1 MSSKFFMSV
10 LVPWSIFLPIVIGLL
25 KFKLL
30 PKNARIIW
38 YYLVVSAVVNF
49 AASFIGRKLHSN
61 NLPLIHVYTA
71 IEGVMFCWFYK
82 VTLQAPKNSLLFK
95 LLPVLFVL
103 ACIINALFFQSI
115 YTYSS
120 YTRSIEAIFCILF
133 ALNYFARAAT
143 IDNKETKTILLPEF
157 HFNTGILLYFS
168 GAFMLFVFSNFI
180 FTLSDSDYYT
190 IWVIHAGFVLC
201 MYLFFA
207 TAFLLCKK

>member
-1 MSSKFFMSV
+1 MSV
-10 LVPWSIFLPIVIGLL
+10 LVPWCIFLPIVIGLL

-38 YYLVVSAVVNF
+38 YYLLVSAVVNF
-49 AASFIGRKLHSN
+49 AASFIGRRLHLN

-82 VTLQAPKNSLLFK
+82 ITLEAPKSNPLYRW
-95 LLPVLFVL
+95 LPVLFVL
-103 ACIINALFFQSI
+103 LCIINALFFQSI
-115 YTYSS
+115 YSYSS
-120 YTRSIEAIFCILF
+120 YTRSLEAIFCILF
-133 ALNYFARAAT
+133 ALNYFARAIT
-143 IDNKETKTILLPEF
+143 DNKGKELILLPAF
-157 HFNTGILLYFS
+157 YFNAGIFIYFS
-168 GAFMLFVFSNFI
+168 GAFMVFVFSNFI
-180 FTLSDSDYYT
+180 FNLSDSNYYI